1 VNKINVGEEV
11 KPMEK
16 KIESEEKDRKD
27 AADVL
32 SDEELDTIAGGTNC
46 GLPPAPA
53 PGKTTL
59 EPFGAC
65 HSY

>member
-1 VNKINVGEEV
+1 
-11 KPMEK
+11 MEK